1 MMNQNKISTFSALES
16 VQVSNLLTK
25 FLTAAVRIFLV
36 LSSLSNNWIDVA
48 ATDPDEDWILTR

>member
-1 MMNQNKISTFSALES
+1 MMNQIKISTFSALES

>member
-1 MMNQNKISTFSALES
+1 MMNQIKISTFSALES

-36 LSSLSNNWIDVA
+36 LSSLSNNCIDVA